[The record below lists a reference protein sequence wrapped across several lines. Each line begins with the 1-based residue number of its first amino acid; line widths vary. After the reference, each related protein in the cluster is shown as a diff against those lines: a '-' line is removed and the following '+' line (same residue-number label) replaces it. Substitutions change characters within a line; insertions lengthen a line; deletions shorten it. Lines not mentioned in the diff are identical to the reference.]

1 MAIRY
6 LRENLSLCEGRVL
19 IDNYAE
25 IAVNVV
31 ADDWNRLLVRGDEV
45 N

>member
-6 LRENLSLCEGRVL
+6 LRENLSLCEGQVL
-19 IDNYAE
+19 IDNYAK

-31 ADDWNRLLVRGDEV
+31 ADD
-45 N
+45 